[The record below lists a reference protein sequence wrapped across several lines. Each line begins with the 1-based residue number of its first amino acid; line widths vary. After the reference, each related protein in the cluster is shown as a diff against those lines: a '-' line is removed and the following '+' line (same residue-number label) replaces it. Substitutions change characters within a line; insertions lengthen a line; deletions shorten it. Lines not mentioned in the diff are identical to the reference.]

1 MKKNTQYRFMLTAC
15 LFAVGSMFSS
25 MSAQDDGN
33 FASGS
38 GTEMDPYVIQTAEHL
53 NNIRTATN
61 AYFMLDNDIDLTDFL
76 KDTEEGWEPI
86 TNFSGNI
93 EGFHYSVKGFW
104 INRPESDNQ
113 AFIANI
119 GGSSFAQIAHL
130 GLIVDEEKGIT
141 GKDNVG
147 GLVGQVIGKKL
158 NVNGCFVTGGPIK
171 AVAASVGA
179 IIGTCANSNGQVNV
193 SDCYST
199 NDVSGTGNVGGIVG
213 YLLNAFVLKIDRCYS
228 WGTLTSNGSA
238 GSILGYGGWSNSKQ
252 KPNGTSY
259 IKNCVALNKLI
270 QAPTYNT
277 DNTGKGAGR
286 ILGFN
291 RIVEGELLTMVLEGN
306 YAYEGIDLQCENK
319 DLVSDETGNDGLTK
333 ALTDLT
339 KQETYA
345 TWKFAYDENDETDLF
360 YTYWRMPADS
370 DYKLPIL
377 AFAADDM
384 TLTNQPTAMPDHL
397 KGGGVG
403 ITSEKAADAVKIVFN
418 NALNDVVIV
427 DKATDAVVYIYDSL
441 GRQVLQSTQSV
452 INLNTFADGLYIVK
466 TEGAV
471 AKVMK

>member
-61 AYFMLDNDIDLTDFL
+61 AYSMLDNDIDLTDFL

-158 NVNGCFVTGGPIK
+158 NVNGSSYF
-171 AVAASVGA
+171 A
-179 IIGTCANSNGQVNV
+179 
-193 SDCYST
+193 
-199 NDVSGTGNVGGIVG
+199 
-213 YLLNAFVLKIDRCYS
+213 
-228 WGTLTSNGSA
+228 
-238 GSILGYGGWSNSKQ
+238 
-252 KPNGTSY
+252 TSY
-259 IKNCVALNKLI
+259 
-270 QAPTYNT
+270 
-277 DNTGKGAGR
+277 
-286 ILGFN
+286 
-291 RIVEGELLTMVLEGN
+291 
-306 YAYEGIDLQCENK
+306 
-319 DLVSDETGNDGLTK
+319 
-333 ALTDLT
+333 
-339 KQETYA
+339 
-345 TWKFAYDENDETDLF
+345 
-360 YTYWRMPADS
+360 
-370 DYKLPIL
+370 
-377 AFAADDM
+377 
-384 TLTNQPTAMPDHL
+384 
-397 KGGGVG
+397 
-403 ITSEKAADAVKIVFN
+403 
-418 NALNDVVIV
+418 
-427 DKATDAVVYIYDSL
+427 
-441 GRQVLQSTQSV
+441 
-452 INLNTFADGLYIVK
+452 
-466 TEGAV
+466 
-471 AKVMK
+471 